1 MSNGL
6 IALALV
12 ALALGIT
19 LMEIFAGT
27 NHVGAPS
34 QHDRGSDIHDGSGSA
49 AAKSV

>member
-12 ALALGIT
+12 ALSLGVT
-19 LMEIFAGT
+19 LLEIFAGT
-27 NHVGAPS
+27 NHSGTPS
-34 QHDRGSDIHDGSGSA
+34 QRDRGPDIHDGSGST